1 MYIKEKAREYQF
13 FVLHALH
20 QSLKQ
25 VDGFT
30 LAEVEGFLDGCN
42 DVVLHTVRKAAAWQ
56 LHVNLRLQSR
66 DTNAHELSNT

>member
-1 MYIKEKAREYQF
+1 MRIKEKAREYQF
-13 FVLHALH
+13 FALHAFH

-42 DVVLHTVRKAAAWQ
+42 DVVLHAVRKAAARE
-56 LHVNLRLQSR
+56 LHVNLQLKSR